1 MQEKIQQQNQ
11 VVPCDRDG
19 NEQEQQKKSN
29 EKRRWIIQ
37 RTTVV
42 DDEEEKTIQ
51 LQILFDPIVSSL
63 THGLCLTLSF
73 IRSLVSWSD
82 EPLVCVVEQCWKRN
96 SVCCC
101 RCWLLVFLLIQ
112 LFGFSLLFLTLL
124 TITSIQYTFC
134 FGESF
139 SNLFFLLLSK
149 KIVSLWSSVYRWCS
163 ACEDV
168 NVELNKNLTLFT
180 YCFFPRYRSS
190 NFVELNTIDIKFQRN
205 WSTRHWTEIFQ
216 CPPIIV

>member
-1 MQEKIQQQNQ
+1 MRSGWKWA
-11 VVPCDRDG
+11 RAA
-19 NEQEQQKKSN
+19 KKSN

-124 TITSIQYTFC
+124 YHHVHPIYVLLWWIVFQPFFSTSFK
-134 FGESF
+134 EDR
-139 SNLFFLLLSK
+139 
-149 KIVSLWSSVYRWCS
+149 VSLVFSLSLMFCMWR
-163 ACEDV
+163 
-168 NVELNKNLTLFT
+168 
-180 YCFFPRYRSS
+180 R
-190 NFVELNTIDIKFQRN
+190 
-205 WSTRHWTEIFQ
+205 
-216 CPPIIV
+216 